1 MSQDQII
8 RAWKDEQYR
17 LSLTDAERAVL
28 PENPAGVIDLD
39 DAELDAVAGGMMK
52 STAYCN
58 DELVTYWHWC

>member
-17 LSLTDAERAVL
+17 LILTEAERAAL

-39 DAELDAVAGGMMK
+39 DADLDAVGGGKMRTT
-52 STAYCN
+52 SYEGSAV
-58 DELVTYWHWC
+58 VTCW